1 MHKQS
6 TTADHMDEQLVWK
19 EKIYVKSYEVDCSGR
34 LKLQSLFNYFQEVAG
49 NHATHLGTGYEEL
62 QKKGLFWVLS
72 RIKIHITKMPRWHEV
87 VSLATWPKGV
97 DRLFALR
104 DFRMTD
110 DQLNALLTA
119 TTAWLLLD
127 TERNRPQ
134 KISVLPVRILLN
146 GGEHAIH
153 ESLEKLKPARD
164 LTLRY
169 EKKILLS
176 DLDVNNHVNNAEYMR
191 WIVDCFDAGQIGTKS
206 IGSIQVNYLEEA
218 LLGDTIA
225 LYSGRENEEGDTY
238 YLEGVSR
245 NKQSKIFQARV
256 EWK

>member
-1 MHKQS
+1 
-6 TTADHMDEQLVWK
+6 MDEQLVWK
-19 EKIYVKSYEVDCSGR
+19 EKLYVKSYEVDCTGG
-34 LKLQSLFNYFQEVAG
+34 LKLQSLFNYFQEAAG
-49 NHATHLGTGYEEL
+49 NQASHLGTGYEEL

-87 VSLATWPKGV
+87 VSLVTWPKGV

-110 DQLNALLTA
+110 DQLNTLLTA
-119 TTAWLLLD
+119 TSAWLLLD

-134 KISVLPVRILLN
+134 KMSVLPFRILLN
-146 GGEHAIH
+146 AGEHAIN

-169 EKKILLS
+169 ERKILLS
-176 DLDVNNHVNNAEYMR
+176 NLDVNNHVNNAEYMK
-191 WIVDCFDAGQIGTKS
+191 WIVDCFDPDQIGTKS
-206 IGSIQVNYLEEA
+206 IGSIQVNYLDEA

-225 LYSGRENEEGDTY
+225 LYSGRETEEGDTY

-245 NKQSKIFQARV
+245 NKESKIFQARV